1 MLSNL
6 VVTGSVEDE
15 VQGPKAGHQ
24 LSVDP
29 ELVKQVQLLVDH
41 RMAGRHKQRQGE
53 VEGLQGNKGL
63 VQHLTQHF
71 S

>member
-29 ELVKQVQLLVDH
+29 ELVEGTQLLVDYSMTH
-41 RMAGRHKQRQGE
+41 RDKEGQGE
-53 VEGLQGNKGL
+53 VERLQKSL
-63 VQHLTQHF
+63 LYL
-71 S
+71 SLKWLK

>member
-6 VVTGSVEDE
+6 VVAGSVEDE

-29 ELVKQVQLLVDH
+29 ELVEGAQLLVDDSMTH
-41 RMAGRHKQRQGE
+41 RDKKGQGE
-53 VEGLQGNKGL
+53 VERLHKSL
-63 VQHLTQHF
+63 LLL
-71 S
+71 SLKLLK